1 MLAMAAV
8 SFAATAC
15 THFLSRSRM
24 TRSSVATSARCT
36 QPLATAARAIRP
48 TGNSL
53 LVGCIWPRV
62 EGDSKD
68 ILWHPAVNG
77 AHPLPIQF
85 AAIPYLAGLS
95 LLKMSRVA
103 FHSPFTFV
111 HVMTYFPTSS
121 TRCPLE

>member
-24 TRSSVATSARCT
+24 TRSSVATSACCT
-36 QPLATAARAIRP
+36 QPPATAARAIRP
-48 TGNSL
+48 TGNSF

-77 AHPLPIQF
+77 GGERREGLYFH
-85 AAIPYLAGLS
+85 AASAALA
-95 LLKMSRVA
+95 
-103 FHSPFTFV
+103 FTGA
-111 HVMTYFPTSS
+111 
-121 TRCPLE
+121 